1 MFEAL
6 PVCLPARFSYL
17 LPPIPLPAN
26 MEPPKPANVESTEK
40 PTKSNDLYK
49 NIKKM
54 KTVCRYWLLQNF
66 HL

>member
-40 PTKSNDLYK
+40 PTKSNVHT
-49 NIKKM
+49 
-54 KTVCRYWLLQNF
+54 KTSRK
-66 HL
+66 